1 VAAEIVAGALLGLL
15 IGSFLNVCIYRMPRD
30 LSVVSPRS
38 YCPLC
43 ETPIAWYDNLP
54 LVSFLL
60 LGRRCRHCRGAISW
74 RYPAVELLTAAT
86 FSIVGWKFGFT
97 WVAVKA
103 CVFSGLLIGLIF
115 SDIEERILPDQF
127 TIGGA
132 AAGLAFAAA
141 LPMDSFFMRLL
152 LPPGWGPRIH
162 SVGEAL
168 LAMTVAAG
176 SLWLIGELY
185 YRVRKIEGLGLGD
198 VKMVAMMGT
207 FLGLQGTLFTL
218 ILGSVAGSVLGLLLV
233 FALRKDARTYELP
246 FGSFLGVAALAT
258 GVWGPALAGWPGAS
272 W

>member
-1 VAAEIVAGALLGLL
+1 MAAEILVGALLGLL

-38 YCPLC
+38 FCPHC
-43 ETPIAWYDNLP
+43 ETPIAWYENIP
-54 LVSFLL
+54 LLSFAILR
-60 LGRRCRHCRGAISW
+60 GRCRRCRAPIGW

-86 FSIVGWKFGFT
+86 FAIVGWKLGFT
-97 WVAVKA
+97 AAALKA
-103 CVFSGLLIGLIF
+103 AVFSALLIGLIF

-132 AAGLAFAAA
+132 VAGLAFSAA
-141 LPMDSFFMRLL
+141 LPMESFFMRLL
-152 LPPGWGPRIH
+152 LPSGWSPRIH
-162 SVGEAL
+162 SVGESL
-168 LAMTVAAG
+168 LAMVVAAG

-185 YRVRKIEGLGLGD
+185 YRIRKIEGLGLGD
-198 VKMVAMMGT
+198 VKMVAMIGT

-233 FALRKDARTYELP
+233 FVLRKDARTYELP
-246 FGSFLGVAALAT
+246 FGSFLGAAALVT